1 MTKSSKKSSEKTKR
15 PDSELLAEIS
25 HKLDMVV
32 AGIASQNKDSNSQVE
47 RLSDR
52 FEPMEMADILGAT
65 PNAIRIRL
73 FELRKSKGGKKAR
86 KKKS

>member
-1 MTKSSKKSSEKTKR
+1 MTKSSKKSNKKTI
-15 PDSELLAEIS
+15 PSDSELLAEIS

-32 AGIASQNKDSNSQVE
+32 AGIAAQNKDSNLQVE

-52 FEPMEMADILGAT
+52 FEPMEMADILGST
-65 PNAIRIRL
+65 PNAMRVRL

>member
-1 MTKSSKKSSEKTKR
+1 MKKSSKEPKR
-15 PDSELLAEIS
+15 SDSELLSEIS

-32 AGIASQNKDSNSQVE
+32 ASVAALNKDRDSQIE

-65 PNAIRIRL
+65 PNALRIRL
-73 FELRKSKGGKKAR
+73 FELRKDKGGKKAR
-86 KKKS
+86 KKKN